1 MTQTVTIKDV
11 LLQCQAGMQCHT
23 KLIKVLKKIY
33 NTMGVE
39 AFWADFQNLLKFPM
53 VVYNREPTVERTID
67 FVAKFVTSLT
77 AKQTP
82 QTQEQDGEGTG
93 QEDAETNPLLQKLFD
108 FLLENHS
115 AKDRAV
121 RFRVCQLVTKLLSN
135 MGEEAMIDD
144 ALYERVF
151 RCMLERL
158 RDKTAVVRVHAV
170 LALVRLQDPT
180 DDDCPIIKA
189 YIFLMTSD
197 PNPEVRKTIVSHIA
211 PCRKTLAAILERTRD
226 VKDTVRQA
234 AFTVIADKVPMKA
247 LTIGQRVQLL
257 QEGLHDRTESVKS
270 VCGGK
275 LLQSWLRGFQGNALD
290 LLHSLDVENSTEV
303 CQEMLQQLFADATI
317 ADLVTNFNLLDD
329 KLVVSGEKLT
339 CESAMYWQQLC
350 HHIRNAGTDFEE
362 HLDMVMPACLDF
374 CVYLDSVMGQ
384 LEGCQDLDRQL
395 ELDFIIQQL
404 LHLFDCMDLTDQAC
418 RKQTEKLLHKM
429 LLSAHI
435 GYSLVPHVMPCLR
448 SLHASTES
456 VVTYLAETVAEIRQP
471 ITTVEKSKSAEE
483 RRKIDVQ
490 IAKVRVQ
497 LNQLREDLEEA
508 VKNQEFQQAAEL
520 KESIHGLEMER
531 SSLLEDTQP
540 TVEEVRT
547 EKNDPATVLKCLT
560 IICEML
566 ETLPLQTLSPTL
578 HMLMESQILP
588 GMASEEASVR
598 NLAVKAIGLC
608 CQLKRDIIMQHLPIL
623 MQASQVDVECVR
635 TTAVKSLFDLVHI
648 YGLGAFEDGPEGE
661 RGKDAENSADS
672 SRDLMESRLEED
684 DTVAQESEEE
694 SSSNAQKGWSKT
706 ASNMIAI
713 LSSLLDS
720 ENGELRS
727 VVAEGLAKLLMSGR
741 VFSST
746 LLSHLL
752 LLWYNPLA
760 EDDAQLRHTLG
771 TFFPIFAFTD
781 SANQDLFEEAFLPT
795 LRTILN
801 APATS
806 PLSDI
811 NASNVAD
818 FLVELTHAQRLVTN
832 QGNTTA
838 VRDNPCH
845 DSIAVKVC
853 NEILSNP
860 DSFQLKVWTRVL
872 NQLWLSPDNQTHLK
886 DLSVLCQQM
895 LEVVKEKQS
904 IKALEKFQ
912 KTVTDTLAVLT
923 VDVTPT
929 SADSQGTG
937 EGDITMSQAALD
949 RLQEGGE
956 QIEVSAAGGDISTA
970 AQNRNTTRTNTPSA
984 QGLQAA
990 MPPKSTGRKAR
1001 EKKAD
1006 QSKLDSSMF
1015 TTPSHREAMEKSDM
1029 ENVKANLDSLLL
1041 DTTKTP
1047 SSRTRTPGTKRALH
1061 TIQDPAL
1068 M

>member
-1 MTQTVTIKDV
+1 
-11 LLQCQAGMQCHT
+11 MQCHT

-33 NTMGVE
+33 NT
-39 AFWADFQNLLKFPM
+39 
-53 VVYNREPTVERTID
+53 
-67 FVAKFVTSLT
+67 
-77 AKQTP
+77 
-82 QTQEQDGEGTG
+82 TQEQDGEGTG

-158 RDKTAVVRVHAV
+158 RDKTAVVCVHAV

-247 LTIGQRVQLL
+247 LTI
-257 QEGLHDRTESVKS
+257 ESVKS

-508 VKNQEFQQAAEL
+508 VKNQEFQRAAEL

-623 MQASQVDVECVR
+623 MQA
-635 TTAVKSLFDLVHI
+635 K
-648 YGLGAFEDGPEGE
+648 GE
-661 RGKDAENSADS
+661 REKGAENSADS

-684 DTVAQESEEE
+684 DAVAQESEEE

-713 LSSLLDS
+713 LSSLLDK
-720 ENGELRS
+720 
-727 VVAEGLAKLLMSGR
+727 GLAKLLMSGR

-860 DSFQLKVWTRVL
+860 DSFQLKVWMRVL
-872 NQLWLSPDNQTHLK
+872 NQLWLSPDNHTHLK

-929 SADSQGTG
+929 SADSQ
-937 EGDITMSQAALD
+937 
-949 RLQEGGE
+949 
-956 QIEVSAAGGDISTA
+956 
-970 AQNRNTTRTNTPSA
+970 
-984 QGLQAA
+984 
-990 MPPKSTGRKAR
+990 
-1001 EKKAD
+1001 
-1006 QSKLDSSMF
+1006 
-1015 TTPSHREAMEKSDM
+1015 
-1029 ENVKANLDSLLL
+1029 AN
-1041 DTTKTP
+1041 
-1047 SSRTRTPGTKRALH
+1047 
-1061 TIQDPAL
+1061 
-1068 M
+1068 